1 MGINELVRKKGW
13 KLFMSRLYGWG
24 ASVVV
29 IGALFKINHY
39 PMASE
44 ILIVGL
50 GTEAIIFF
58 FSAFEP
64 PHVDPDWS
72 LVYPELAGLYHP
84 DEVNETSK
92 TSKIEKKSGTI
103 TQELDKMLEEA
114 KIGPE
119 LIESL
124 GRGLKNLSET
134 TSKLSDVTK
143 ATIVTDEYINN
154 VKQASSSAS
163 ELAQSFKKSS
173 EAINKDS
180 IVSEDFV
187 NNVKQASSSIGKFSD
202 TYDKLSQTIS
212 KDIDA
217 TNEYIASIKNA
228 VNSVNKLSETY
239 TQSAENLAK
248 SAKAIDFSSIDGASY
263 SEQLKKISRNLEA
276 LNEVYEMHLKG
287 TNEQLSKTNAV
298 SQSIDKLLEGL
309 NATIYN
315 NEKYKEEINTLT
327 KQISALNKVYGGMLS
342 AMNVSNVVS

>member
-248 SAKAIDFSSIDGASY
+248 SAKAIDF
-263 SEQLKKISRNLEA
+263 
-276 LNEVYEMHLKG
+276 
-287 TNEQLSKTNAV
+287 
-298 SQSIDKLLEGL
+298 
-309 NATIYN
+309 
-315 NEKYKEEINTLT
+315 
-327 KQISALNKVYGGMLS
+327 
-342 AMNVSNVVS
+342 